1 MSRTKHVTV
10 GNTARRNGE
19 TRTHGPLV
27 PNQVRYLLRHIPL
40 GGCCSDDKNNIV
52 PTLSSLWCYH
62 GRNPRYGNQRIR
74 AANAAGNYGLIIQHC
89 LVAWWSP
96 W

>member
-40 GGCCSDDKNNIV
+40 GDAVRMTKTISFQRCHPYGATTDVIPVTATSASAQ
-52 PTLSSLWCYH
+52 PT
-62 GRNPRYGNQRIR
+62 RQ
-74 AANAAGNYGLIIQHC
+74 ATMA
-89 LVAWWSP
+89 
-96 W
+96 